1 MGTVE
6 RGALMAKRL
15 YVGNLGYSVTAE
27 QLQALFEEHGRVK
40 SVQVMIDR
48 ETGRGRGFGFVEM
61 EDAAEADVAVQSM
74 DGNDYLGRRLN
85 INEANPRLP
94 GDGDR
99 GRGNAGD
106 RRF

>member
-1 MGTVE
+1 MS
-6 RGALMAKRL
+6 KRL